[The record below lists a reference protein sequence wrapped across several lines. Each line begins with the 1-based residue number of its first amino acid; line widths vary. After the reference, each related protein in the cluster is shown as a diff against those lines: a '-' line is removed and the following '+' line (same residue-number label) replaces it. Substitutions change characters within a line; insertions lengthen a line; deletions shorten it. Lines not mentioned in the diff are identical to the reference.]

1 MEKVS
6 EQKKLFL
13 DTEKKTITLV
23 DELTMVSWL
32 VVLEKYIE
40 SLNDTYSVSVKFVSS
55 STMEQLNNKFLNK
68 SAPTNVLAFPI
79 KTDNDP
85 LQSLGD
91 IAICSELVIEEAK
104 EQGKKVEDHLAHLF
118 VHGVLHLLGY
128 KHDIELQLLRY
139 RHASTPD
146 SKKMELMEIK
156 ILSEL

>member
-23 DELTMVSWL
+23 DELTMASWL
-32 VVLEKYIE
+32 VVFEKYIE
-40 SLNDTYSVSVKFVSS
+40 SLNHTYSVSVKFVSS
-55 STMEQLNNKFLNK
+55 SAMEQLNNKFLNK
-68 SAPTNVLAFPI
+68 SGPTNVLAFPI
-79 KTDNDP
+79 KMDNDP
-85 LQSLGD
+85 LHSLGD
-91 IAICSELVIEEAK
+91 IAICSELVKEEAK

-128 KHDIELQLLRY
+128 
-139 RHASTPD
+139 RHVSTPD

-156 ILSEL
+156 ILSELGIGNPY

>member
-85 LQSLGD
+85 
-91 IAICSELVIEEAK
+91 
-104 EQGKKVEDHLAHLF
+104 
-118 VHGVLHLLGY
+118 
-128 KHDIELQLLRY
+128 
-139 RHASTPD
+139 
-146 SKKMELMEIK
+146 
-156 ILSEL
+156 

>member
-1 MEKVS
+1 MKSMEKVS

-23 DELTMVSWL
+23 DELTMASWL
-32 VVLEKYIE
+32 VVLEKYID

-128 KHDIELQLLRY
+128 

-156 ILSEL
+156 ILSELGIGNPY

>member
-23 DELTMVSWL
+23 DELTMASWL

-79 KTDNDP
+79 RTDNDP
-85 LQSLGD
+85 LHSLGD
-91 IAICSELVIEEAK
+91 IAICSELVKEEAK

-118 VHGVLHLLGY
+118 FHGVLHLLG
-128 KHDIELQLLRY
+128 Y

-156 ILSEL
+156 ILSELGIGNPY